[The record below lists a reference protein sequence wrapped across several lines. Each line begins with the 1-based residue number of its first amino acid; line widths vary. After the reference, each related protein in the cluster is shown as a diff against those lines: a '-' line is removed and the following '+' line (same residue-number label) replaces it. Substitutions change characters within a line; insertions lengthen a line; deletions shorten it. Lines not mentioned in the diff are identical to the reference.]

1 MKLYD
6 DIISRMLN
14 LLFLTIFLDFAVA
27 YANLLNQDWASVINK
42 LWAAY
47 VVANAAWALLTPRK
61 FREVS
66 VRHSSTACMV
76 RLYRSLPIMNCFF
89 ILDDA
94 YVFYRC
100 GSWKEKGQPLP
111 LGRII

>member
-1 MKLYD
+1 
-6 DIISRMLN
+6 MLN

-76 RLYRSLPIMNCFF
+76 RLYRSLPIMNCFLF
-89 ILDDA
+89 LMMHTSFTD
-94 YVFYRC
+94 VV
-100 GSWKEKGQPLP
+100 
-111 LGRII
+111 LGRRRGNRCPWGE